1 MKAPK
6 KSLSSKDA
14 AKLGHL
20 GGVKGGPARAKK
32 LTSVERAAIAAKGG
46 KAKAA
51 KANAKEKTHS
61 AKKPTK
67 KAK

>member
-32 LTSVERAAIAAKGG
+32 LTSLEREIIAAKGG

-51 KANAKEKTHS
+51 KAAAKEKTS
-61 AKKPTK
+61 AAKKPSK